1 MIKIVDKYIVKELL
15 LPFSFGVV
23 VFSTL
28 FVASDM
34 LFKIVQMIAQQG
46 VPLSL
51 VGKFFFAKM
60 PATVLISFPM
70 ATLLATLLAFGRLS
84 NDNEVVALR
93 AGGVSF
99 PRIALPALFFALAV
113 TVFAIFLNDKIVPK
127 TNLLANTTLESE
139 IRKSGK
145 KNLSNLALY
154 SNTDHG
160 LSRLTFVK
168 RFDEDTETMFGVNVW
183 DSYEYVNEGNKR
195 IVDTM
200 RTITAQEAR
209 WTNGI
214 WLFTD
219 GSIVEYEKQAV
230 KYHAK
235 FDTMVVDI
243 KETPKEIS
251 KQYRKPDEMDRSAI
265 KKKIIAL
272 TRAGNDVGE
281 MSKDIIKLK
290 LEYHQKISIPC
301 ASLVFALIGIPF
313 GMKPHRSSSSMGLG
327 VSMILI
333 FIYYILLSV
342 GLFLGSANSISP
354 FIATWL
360 PNFVFLVFG
369 GYLIYTTNQ

>member
-1 MIKIVDKYIVKELL
+1 MKIVDKYIVKELL

-28 FVASDM
+28 FVATDL
-34 LFKIVQMIAQQG
+34 LFKIVQMLAQQG
-46 VPLSL
+46 VPFLL

-60 PATVLISFPM
+60 PATVLYSFPM

-93 AGGVSF
+93 ASGISF
-99 PRIALPALFFALAV
+99 PRIALPALFFAL
-113 TVFAIFLNDKIVPK
+113 TITIIAIFLNDKIVPK
-127 TNLLANTTLESE
+127 TNFLANTTLESE
-139 IRKSGK
+139 IRNRVK
-145 KNLSNLALY
+145 KNLSNLSLY
-154 SNTDHG
+154 SNTGQG

-168 RFDEDTETMFGVNVW
+168 RFDEETEIMLGVNVW
-183 DSYEYVNEGNKR
+183 DSNEYIDGNKR
-195 IVDTM
+195 VVDTI

-209 WTNGI
+209 WINGL
-214 WLFTD
+214 WLFID

-235 FDTMVVDI
+235 FDTMEVDI
-243 KETPKEIS
+243 KETPKQIS
-251 KQYRKPDEMDRSAI
+251 KQYRTPDEMDRNAI

-272 TRAGNDVGE
+272 TRAANDIGE
-281 MSKDIIKLK
+281 VPKDIIKLK

-313 GMKPHRSSSSMGLG
+313 GMRPHRSSSSMGLG
-327 VSMILI
+327 ISMILI
-333 FIYYILLSV
+333 FVYYILLSV
-342 GLFLGSANSISP
+342 GLFLGSANHISP
-354 FIATWL
+354 VIATWL